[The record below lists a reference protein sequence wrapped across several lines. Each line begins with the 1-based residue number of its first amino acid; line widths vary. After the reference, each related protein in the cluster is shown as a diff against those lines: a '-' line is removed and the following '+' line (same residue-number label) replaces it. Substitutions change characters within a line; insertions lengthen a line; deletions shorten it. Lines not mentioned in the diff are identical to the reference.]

1 MGMGATVASTAGRHG
16 AGAEF
21 GHVGLPSSRF
31 KSSSG
36 EASCSRS
43 RARRTSPSPGLA
55 TDQLSA
61 AALALA
67 TSAGATRHHG
77 RMRPYSINLRTKIPD
92 LLGNT
97 RS

>member
-1 MGMGATVASTAGRHG
+1 
-16 AGAEF
+16 
-21 GHVGLPSSRF
+21 
-31 KSSSG
+31 
-36 EASCSRS
+36 
-43 RARRTSPSPGLA
+43 LA
-55 TDQLSA
+55 ANQLSA